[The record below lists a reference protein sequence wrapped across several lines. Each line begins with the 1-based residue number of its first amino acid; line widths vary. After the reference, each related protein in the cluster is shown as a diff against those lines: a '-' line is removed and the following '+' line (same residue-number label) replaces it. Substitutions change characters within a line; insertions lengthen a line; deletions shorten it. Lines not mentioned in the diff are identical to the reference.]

1 MIRQAGRF
9 ESRLQHAR
17 HRQID
22 AFAAGRRIGLPV
34 TAEARL
40 RELGIELPAL
50 RRPAGNYVGWV
61 RTGDLLFLSG
71 QGADGFTGRVG
82 ADLGVADGRAAARA
96 CALNLLAQA
105 RDAVGSLDRVARVV
119 KLLGFVA
126 CTDEFTAAPAVID
139 GASDLLAE
147 VFGDGGRHARSAIGV
162 RALPLGFAVEVE
174 MILELRATGA
184 R

>member
-1 MIRQAGRF
+1 VRTA
-9 ESRLQHAR
+9 AP
-17 HRQID
+17 
-22 AFAAGRRIGLPV
+22 FAPPACPV
-34 TAEARL
+34 GAEARV
-40 RELGIELPAL
+40 RELGLELPAL

-61 RTGDLLFLSG
+61 RSGDLLFLSG

-82 ADLGVADGRAAARA
+82 ADMSVQDGRAAARA

-126 CTDEFTAAPAVID
+126 CTEEFRDAPAVID
-139 GASDLLAE
+139 GASDLLGDL
-147 VFGDGGRHARSAIGV
+147 FGDRGRHARSAVGV
-162 RALPLGFAVEVE
+162 QALPLGFAVEIE
-174 MILELRATGA
+174 MVLEVGRAGG